1 MNTFNT
7 AIASMR
13 QTAPATL
20 VDNFEAVHRT
30 AIETAYL
37 AKVVGAPGAPTTYD
51 EDPLLDGARALCQRA
66 FDALRP
72 FVAFNLLDA
81 ADVAGYSLALN
92 SYEDGAMANKIA
104 I

>member
-13 QTAPATL
+13 QTAPANL
-20 VDNFEAVHRT
+20 VEDFEAAHRT

-51 EDPLLDGARALCQRA
+51 EDPILDGVRVLCQRA

-72 FVAFNLLDA
+72 FVPFNLLDA
-81 ADVAGYSLALN
+81 ADVAGYCLALN
-92 SYEDGAMANKIA
+92 SYEAAAMD
-104 I
+104 